1 MLDHA
6 LSALV
11 LLFVTIGPL
20 ETAFIFAG
28 LTAGAPREVRRRIA
42 VRAVTVATVVLA
54 VFAVGGAGLL
64 ALLGIGMPAFRLAG
78 GLLLLLAAVDLMF
91 AHPTGLTSITTA
103 EAREAEG
110 RDIAVFPLAIPL
122 MAGPGAIT
130 AMVLLVG
137 EAPSSVANS
146 VVVLAALL
154 AVMGVTYV
162 VLALADRVTGFFGLT
177 GVNVVARVS
186 GIVLAALAMQLMLD
200 GLRQS
205 GLFGA
210 APA

>member
-1 MLDHA
+1 MLDQA

-42 VRAVTVATVVLA
+42 VRAVTIATVVLA
-54 VFAVGGAGLL
+54 LFAVGGAGLL
-64 ALLGIGMPAFRLAG
+64 ALLDIGMPAFRLAG
-78 GLLLLLAAVDLMF
+78 GLLLVLVAIDLMF

-103 EAREAEG
+103 EAQEAEG

-122 MAGPGAIT
+122 MAGPGSIT

-137 EAPSSVANS
+137 DAPYSLPNA
-146 VVVLAALL
+146 VVVLAALVV
-154 AVMGVTYV
+154 VMAATYAI
-162 VLALADRVTGFFGLT
+162 LALADRVTGFFGLT

-200 GLRQS
+200 GLRES
-205 GLFGA
+205 GLFA
-210 APA
+210 AGP

>member
-1 MLDHA
+1 MLDQA

-42 VRAVTVATVVLA
+42 VRAVTIATVVLA
-54 VFAVGGAGLL
+54 LFAVGGAGLL
-64 ALLGIGMPAFRLAG
+64 ALLHIGMPAFRLAG
-78 GLLLLLAAVDLMF
+78 GLLLVLVAIDLMF

-122 MAGPGAIT
+122 MAGPGSIT

-137 EAPSSVANS
+137 DAPYSPPNAI
-146 VVVLAALL
+146 VVLAALVV
-154 AVMGVTYV
+154 VMAATYAI
-162 VLALADRVTGFFGLT
+162 LALADRVTGFFGLT

-200 GLRQS
+200 GLRES
-205 GLFGA
+205 GLFG
-210 APA
+210 P